1 MLFKKYFLFF
11 FLLFAVSIYCH
22 AQAVMEFYVSP
33 RGNDATIGAENMPFE
48 SIEKAKEA
56 IKIFKKENPDQAVTL
71 ILKEGTY
78 YLKNSLVFEAE
89 ESGTKD
95 APYIVRSAQGH
106 EVIISGGMVLDL
118 QWERFKGEIVVAKVP
133 KGLAFSTLFING
145 KKQIRARYPNYQEDV
160 YPFNGYSEDA
170 LSKERIRSWKK
181 PEGGFI
187 HALHTGRWGGMHYE
201 IKGKSGSD
209 SLIVEGGWQN
219 NRESEIHPSM
229 RFVENIFEELDSP
242 GEWYLDKKKG
252 LLYFFPEEG
261 LSKERIDKVEVDVLE
276 NLVTLQG
283 ELSKPVQYIFF
294 QGITFTQTAP
304 TFMKTE
310 EKLMRS
316 DWTVYRSGAVLM
328 EGTEN
333 CSVENSVF
341 KETGGNAIFVS
352 NYNRKVSIKD
362 NLIEN
367 IGASAIS
374 FVGDPDAV
382 RSATFNYH
390 EFIEEQYIDT
400 IPGPKSLN
408 YPSNSLISGNLIR
421 NIGQVE
427 KQVAGV
433 QIQMAMDLHVI
444 HNTIYNVPRSGINIG
459 DGAWGGHIIEY
470 NDVFNTVME
479 TGDHGA
485 FNSWGRDRFWHPNRG
500 VMNDLVERHPDWI
513 KLDAIK
519 TTIIRNNRF
528 HCDHGWDID
537 LDDGSSNYEL
547 YNNLCLSGG
556 IKLREGFYRT
566 VYNNITVNNGFHPHV
581 WFKESHDVFTRNIVM
596 TSHKQIQVNYWGDKV
611 DENFFTA
618 EPDLNQSK
626 GFGVEANG
634 EFGDPEFINPDE
646 GDFRVQDNSPAINS
660 VGFVNFSMSDFGV
673 LSPKLKS
680 LAGQP
685 EIPFLLLERSEKSD
699 TIYEWHGFKV
709 KNMETLGEQSAAGL
723 DEISGVLILGVPEGY
738 DTSSSNSLK
747 SGDVILGCWEDKV
760 EDYLSL
766 RKAEKGNIWKGR
778 IELKVWRNQ
787 EYNSIVLKEK

>member
-1 MLFKKYFLFF
+1 MMSKKISIPL
-11 FLLFAVSIYCH
+11 FLLLTISLFCQ
-22 AQAVMEFYVSP
+22 AQDRKEFYLSP
-33 RGNDATIGAENMPFE
+33 KGSDQNSGTEGAPFA
-48 SIEKAKEA
+48 SIEKAKEMV
-56 IKIFKKENPDQAVTL
+56 KSYKKSNPDKAFTL
-71 ILKEGTY
+71 ILSEGTY
-78 YLKNSLVFEAE
+78 YLDQPLVFSPE
-89 ESGTKD
+89 ESGSKD
-95 APYIVRSAQGH
+95 APYTIRAAQG
-106 EVIISGGMVLDL
+106 EKVVISGGRSLDL
-118 QWERFKGEIVVAKVP
+118 KWKNFNEEILVAKVP
-133 KGLAFSTLFING
+133 KGLAFSSLFVNG
-145 KKQIRARYPNYQEDV
+145 EKQIRARYPNFQRDV
-160 YPFNGYSEDA
+160 YPFNGYAEDA
-170 LSKERIRSWKK
+170 LSKERIRSWKH

-201 IKGKSGSD
+201 ITGKIGKD
-209 SLIVEGGWQN
+209 SLAYKGGWQN
-219 NRESEIHPSM
+219 NRASAIHPTM

-242 GEWYLDKKKG
+242 KEWYLDKEAG
-252 LLYFFPEEG
+252 LLYYFLEEG
-261 LSKERIDKVEVDVLE
+261 LNKAGIEKVEVDVLE
-276 NLVTLQG
+276 NLITLQG
-283 ELSKPVQYIFF
+283 ELSKPVHHIFF

-316 DWTVYRSGAVLM
+316 DWTIYRSGAVM
-328 EGTEN
+328 MDGTEN
-333 CSVENSVF
+333 CTIENSVF
-341 KETGGNAIFVS
+341 SALGGNAIFIS
-352 NYNRKVSIKD
+352 NYNRNVSIKD
-362 NLIEN
+362 NLIED

-374 FVGDPDAV
+374 LVGDPDAV
-382 RSATFNYH
+382 RSATFNYY
-390 EFIEEQYIDT
+390 EFVEEEDIDT

-408 YPSNSLISGNLIR
+408 YPSNSLIAGNLIR
-421 NIGQVE
+421 NIGQIE

-433 QIQMAMDLHVI
+433 QIQMAMDLHVV

-500 VMNDLVERHPDWI
+500 VMNALVERHPDWI

-528 HCDHGWDID
+528 QCDHGWDID
-537 LDDGSSNYEL
+537 LDDGSSNYEI

-581 WFKESHDVFTRNIVM
+581 WFQNSHDVFTRNIVM

-618 EPDLNQSK
+618 EADLNQSK

-634 EFGDPEFINPDE
+634 EFGNPEFINPDE
-646 GDFRVQDNSPAINS
+646 GDFRVNEDSPAINS
-660 VGFVNFSMSDFGV
+660 VGFVNFSVSDFGV
-673 LSPKLKS
+673 LSPKLKT
-680 LAGQP
+680 LAEEP

-699 TIYEWHGFKV
+699 EIYVWHGFKV

-723 DEISGVLILGVPEGY
+723 DEISGVLILNVPGGY
-738 DTSSSNSLK
+738 DASSSKSLK

-787 EYNSIVLKEK
+787 ELISIVMEGK